1 MVMKETYIIP
11 CMYVRVVTQELPLA
25 VSGVTSNN
33 GIGYGGVDEDGSHE
47 ADVKGNPYGESIFE

>member
-1 MVMKETYIIP
+1 
-11 CMYVRVVTQELPLA
+11 MYVRVVTQELPLA